1 MKRMQE
7 MESNASSERDEVC
20 CYFYKSR
27 LNSAKLVH
35 FTSFCVQ
42 AKSLN
47 ANILALKL
55 EIAKLKECLEEE
67 ETCKQQL
74 EAQLSNMQDREGK
87 LMLFCTKNPV
97 NVAFVLKLLL

>member
-1 MKRMQE
+1 MTRF
-7 MESNASSERDEVC
+7 VVI
-20 CYFYKSR
+20 FTKSG
-27 LNSAKLVH
+27 LNSANLCHLK
-35 FTSFCVQ
+35 SFCVQ

-47 ANILALKL
+47 ATLLALKL

-67 ETCKQQL
+67 ATCKQQL